1 MHHPVAIWDI
11 GNGISVS
18 SLLISLVGCVKSEHV
33 KLGSEF
39 KLNNVV
45 FQAPPTE
52 IFLVLS
58 CFPCSTSQARNL
70 EFYLPSFHT
79 HFLKL
84 LHEQGQP
91 VGERERNKGKR
102 TLPYLLGTIPLL
114 SG

>member
-45 FQAPPTE
+45 FQAPPTLKSSWY
-52 IFLVLS
+52 FLVSPAL
-58 CFPCSTSQARNL
+58 L
-70 EFYLPSFHT
+70 
-79 HFLKL
+79 LKL
-84 LHEQGQP
+84 EIWNSIYL
-91 VGERERNKGKR
+91 VF
-102 TLPYLLGTIPLL
+102 TLTF
-114 SG
+114 